1 MELIQGEYID
11 IRQYLHKKKEC
22 LPFDFALPF
31 VGEGQTFREINRF
44 LNESQKK
51 AHFKNHYIGGA
62 VIDVTEWCENPVN
75 SYFTAF
81 LYFLFDR
88 ELSSNQNKHVFISE
102 KICSEELTNAI
113 ADIFGAVNTVDL
125 GVKHEY
131 KAPIGFVSY
140 ISQEDDKH
148 V

>member
-1 MELIQGEYID
+1 MISGNIFTKRRNVFRSILRFPSSVKGKPLE
-11 IRQYLHKKKEC
+11 RST
-22 LPFDFALPF
+22 ALSTNPK
-31 VGEGQTFREINRF
+31 
-44 LNESQKK
+44 KK

-125 GVKHEY
+125 GVKHES
-131 KAPIGFVSY
+131 KAPIGFASY